1 MQISTRPLTGQL
13 TVFCEPPDIPYPL
26 RLIGL
31 SFSWNHGQTC
41 CAGSRIFVQ
50 SGIYDKFL
58 AKFTEAVKAIKVG
71 DPFAKDTNQG
81 PQVSQ
86 LQFDVRSLLP
96 LSTIKIVVYG
106 LTLAYHVIH

>member
-1 MQISTRPLTGQL
+1 MVS
-13 TVFCEPPDIPYPL
+13 CESPVLPHPQ
-26 RLIGL
+26 RLIGQ

-50 SGIYDKFL
+50 SGVYDQFL
-58 AKFTEAVKAIKVG
+58 IKFTQKVKAIKVG

-86 LQFDVRSLLP
+86 IQFDVRSPISPFLNNM
-96 LSTIKIVVYG
+96 IFI
-106 LTLAYHVIH
+106 